1 MKLKLSKPE
10 ILWNCKTFL
19 GEGITYDS
27 QKKTIYFVD
36 IKKKKIK
43 SINIINNKKKI
54 IQIDKEIGFIFNIS
68 EDKFILG
75 LKGELRIINLKTKK
89 KNKYIILEK
98 DKPDNRLNDG
108 CIDPQGRLW
117 FGTMDNKE
125 RNIKN
130 GSLYCLDRK
139 LNLTKVDENYIIPN
153 GPVFINK
160 FNFYHTDSRKKTIY
174 KIKINKNLKI
184 IQKKIFKKFSKKSA
198 SPDGMVL
205 DIKKNLWVCRFGT
218 GSISIFNRFAKKIGS
233 LKLPAKNITN
243 CTFGG
248 KNNSNLF
255 IITARKKMKKND
267 YKKYIFSGALIKVK
281 TNTKGI
287 IQKKFYYNL

>member
-1 MKLKLSKPE
+1 M
-10 ILWNCKTFL
+10 
-19 GEGITYDS
+19 
-27 QKKTIYFVD
+27 D
-36 IKKKKIK
+36 IKKKKIY
-43 SINIINNKKKI
+43 SINIINNKKK

-89 KNKYIILEK
+89 NKSIILEK

-160 FNFYHTDSRKKTIY
+160 FNFYHTDSRKKQFT
-174 KIKINKNLKI
+174 KSKLIKI
-184 IQKKIFKKFSKKSA
+184 
-198 SPDGMVL
+198 
-205 DIKKNLWVCRFGT
+205 
-218 GSISIFNRFAKKIGS
+218 
-233 LKLPAKNITN
+233 
-243 CTFGG
+243 
-248 KNNSNLF
+248 
-255 IITARKKMKKND
+255 
-267 YKKYIFSGALIKVK
+267 
-281 TNTKGI
+281 
-287 IQKKFYYNL
+287 